1 VFLIGGGA
9 VSWWSGKQDIVATS
23 TTHAEYVAQDSATR
37 ELVWIL
43 EFLDEIR
50 FAPGEVT
57 TVIGTTRP
65 TLFGDNQSAQAI
77 ARNPVKHK
85 LSKHFRCKLH
95 YIREQL
101 KNNVLNLVY
110 CSSSL
115 NTADVMTKPLSKG
128 VFERHREGMGMEDIE
143 LGR

>member
-1 VFLIGGGA
+1 
-9 VSWWSGKQDIVATS
+9 
-23 TTHAEYVAQDSATR
+23 
-37 ELVWIL
+37 L
-43 EFLDEIR
+43 EFLNEIG
-50 FAPGEVT
+50 FAPEEVT
-57 TVIGTTRP
+57 KVFGNMKP

-110 CSSSL
+110 CPSSL